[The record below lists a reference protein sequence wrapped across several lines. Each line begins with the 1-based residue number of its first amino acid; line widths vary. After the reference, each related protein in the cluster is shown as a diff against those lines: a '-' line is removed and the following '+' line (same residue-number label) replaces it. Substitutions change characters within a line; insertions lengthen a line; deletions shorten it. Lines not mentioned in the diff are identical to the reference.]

1 MALNTRPIE
10 ENTTDPAEIS
20 AAATSDTLN
29 RIRHR
34 YFSKSD
40 LAKGGVLDFRY
51 YTKTA
56 LDALLTAYT
65 NTATLVTT
73 LAGYALLAG
82 RAGGQTLR
90 GGTAAG
96 DDLTLMS
103 TANATKGNINFGT
116 STYDEVNNRLGIG
129 RTPTASAAEVAGVVE
144 ARYASDQRYALGMQ
158 PLNGFAVLYAYDYT
172 GAAYIPQVI
181 DGQTIALRPGGD
193 DAKALA
199 VDASGNVSIAGRVG
213 TAWAALTLNSG
224 GNWAN
229 YGGSYYGAAYKR
241 VGDLVFLRGLVVRTS
256 GSDTLIATLPS
267 GYRPG
272 SYSLHATAGD
282 DVFAR
287 IDLETDGEMRL
298 QAGSATAYLSLD
310 GIVFSIA

>member
-1 MALNTRPIE
+1 MALNTRPVE
-10 ENTTDPAEIS
+10 QEPSTPGQPR
-20 AAATSDTLN
+20 AATISDVQN
-29 RIRHR
+29 YIKRQS
-34 YFSKSD
+34 FSRSD

-51 YTKTA
+51 YTQA
-56 LDALLTAYT
+56 AVDALLAAYT
-65 NTATLVTT
+65 NTAALLTT

-96 DDLTLMS
+96 ENLTLQS
-103 TANATKGNINFGT
+103 TSHATKGNINFGT

-129 RTPTASAAEVAGVVE
+129 RTPTASAAEVAGTVE
-144 ARYASDQRYALGMQ
+144 ARYASDQRYAVGMQ
-158 PLNGFAVLYAYDYT
+158 PLNGYTAIYAYDYT

-199 VDASGNVSIAGRVG
+199 VDANGNVSLAGRIG

-229 YGGSYYGAAYKR
+229 YGGSYANAAYKK
-241 VGDLVFLRGLVVRTS
+241 VGDLVFLRGLVVRSS

-267 GYRPG
+267 GNRPG

-287 IDLETDGEMRL
+287 IDVEPDGEMRL
-298 QAGSATAYLSLD
+298 QAGSATAYVSLD
-310 GIVFSIA
+310 GIVLSTA